1 MMECVS
7 VKASRKFQTCGK
19 WFKERLSLKWY
30 RFLEIVQLPESTH
43 PSFMIFRKNPKN
55 ALCKMET
62 RKPSGKKKK
71 RETPLLDH

>member
-1 MMECVS
+1 MVQRTPVAEMVS
-7 VKASRKFQTCGK
+7 
-19 WFKERLSLKWY
+19 LSGNRATPRIY
-30 RFLEIVQLPESTH
+30 